1 MLECKLEELKLGGID
16 IIRNIC
22 ERLTKDQSYGGQ
34 SEPVWEPPTKE
45 IIVCDENLEHL
56 KNIFAVILKHK
67 WCSKCEDNHDI

>member
-22 ERLTKDQSYGGQ
+22 ERLTKDQSYGGH

-45 IIVCDENLEHL
+45 IIICDEKMEHLKIIICDENMEH
-56 KNIFAVILKHK
+56 
-67 WCSKCEDNHDI
+67 

>member
-45 IIVCDENLEHL
+45 IISSLIVLIIGKCQEHRST
-56 KNIFAVILKHK
+56 ASVI
-67 WCSKCEDNHDI
+67 